1 MIIKCKLCGKDLTS
15 QALVLL
21 ENLNG
26 NKKSSNNLECCVKR
40 TTTENKVNE
49 L

>member
-15 QALVLL
+15 KALALL

-26 NKKSSNNLECCVKR
+26 NKKWSTDLKCCSES
-40 TTTENKVNE
+40 TTKDK
-49 L
+49 